1 MIPPAANRLG
11 RLTVAGPLAAVSMV
25 ALLAAGQLIDFGVF
39 HLRVEALNTD
49 YHASVFGVA
58 SLLAQLTAAAA
69 IIWRGSRM
77 GRHRW
82 AWLALGALVAGLVL
96 LRTLITY
103 NPKAV
108 AVPLACMF
116 WLVCWLTWRDP
127 RAARTVVWLALILM
141 VVSLLLHEVGLDAD
155 VLNYS
160 DQSWSYQLSAVAKH
174 GSELAGWILLA
185 SGIIAGM
192 AGRPV
197 PRATAPRKRLSW
209 KRLS

>member
-1 MIPPAANRLG
+1 
-11 RLTVAGPLAAVSMV
+11 
-25 ALLAAGQLIDFGVF
+25 
-39 HLRVEALNTD
+39 
-49 YHASVFGVA
+49 
-58 SLLAQLTAAAA
+58 
-69 IIWRGSRM
+69 M

-127 RAARTVVWLALILM
+127 RAAHTVVWLALILM

-197 PRATAPRKRLSW
+197 PRATAPRKRFLEASLLKLESVARCCAGLRAA
-209 KRLS
+209 KRLASPRSKGVGRVWSLSGSGHQRPNRQLQRLREEPR